1 VIFNFD
7 KIVNPLS
14 ANVVHARHP
23 FVVAVAPRTGRILK
37 MA

>member
-14 ANVVHARHP
+14 AL
-23 FVVAVAPRTGRILK
+23 VVAVAPRTGRILK